1 MTIGD
6 FAAQAIVL
14 NLLETQSKND
24 VFIAE
29 ESSKN
34 LSDDLSE
41 EIMNVLISCGLEDVI
56 GGDVEEMKRCI
67 DLGQSYDGKS
77 GTLLEGEMAKRDH
90 NGGRVWCLDPIDGT
104 RGFLRGKREGGESVS
119 FCIP

>member
-1 MTIGD
+1 MKEKPLGPSPNLDIVKPAIAAIRKASRITTYLQPTSTTQGDNVSGITKSDTSPVTIGD

-41 EIMNVLISCGLEDVI
+41 EIMNVPLNQIGRKTYSTFSTGSQGL
-56 GGDVEEMKRCI
+56 
-67 DLGQSYDGKS
+67 
-77 GTLLEGEMAKRDH
+77 
-90 NGGRVWCLDPIDGT
+90 
-104 RGFLRGKREGGESVS
+104 FL
-119 FCIP
+119 